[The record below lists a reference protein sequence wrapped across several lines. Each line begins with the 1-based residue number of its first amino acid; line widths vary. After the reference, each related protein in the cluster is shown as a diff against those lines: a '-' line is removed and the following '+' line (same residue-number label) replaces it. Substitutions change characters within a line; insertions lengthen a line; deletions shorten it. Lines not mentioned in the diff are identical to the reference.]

1 VRLRGLLLISLL
13 LLGCAKKGTKSGNNP
28 PPPPPPGVELY
39 APSHITGRS
48 LLLAWSPYAG
58 ADFSSY
64 RLYHSTIAQVDTTSE
79 LLVTDTL
86 SYDTTFC
93 DTGLEENTRY
103 YYRVYVLSSDTS
115 PRVSNLTSE
124 LTQGGNYCFYLKM
137 GEGKGVAGA
146 KVAIPLTLQSCAPLG
161 GFSLLLSWEKGP
173 VDSARIEDWPYWVGG
188 KRYQL
193 AYFQVNTQEIGDS
206 LRSRLVGFC
215 QAIGQDNPPWPPSQ
229 EPDTLALF
237 TFWLNPNWDGQPVS
251 IQFLTK
257 KPGHD
262 NTITNPTGSS
272 LYCAS
277 PDCPQNTCPPNPAI
291 DLRNGQI
298 TAEP

>member
-1 VRLRGLLLISLL
+1 MRLRGLLLIPLL
-13 LLGCAKKGTKSGNNP
+13 LLGCAKKGTKSNQSP
-28 PPPPPPGVELY
+28 PPTPPPEVSLY
-39 APSHITGRS
+39 PPAHITGRS
-48 LLLAWSPYAG
+48 LLLAWSPYLG

-64 RLYHSTIAQVDTTSE
+64 RLYRSTTAQVDTISQ
-79 LLVTDTL
+79 LLVVDTL
-86 SYDTTFC
+86 RYDTTFC
-93 DTGLEENTRY
+93 DTGLTEETRY
-103 YYRVYVLSSDTS
+103 YYRLYLFSSDTL
-115 PRVSNLTSE
+115 PRPSDPTWGLA
-124 LTQGGNYCFYLKM
+124 QGGDYCFYLRM
-137 GEGKGVAGA
+137 GESEGSAGGE
-146 KVAIPLTLQSCAPLG
+146 VAIPLTLQSCAPLG

-173 VDSARIEDWPYWVGG
+173 VDSARIEGWPYWVGG

-229 EPDTLALF
+229 EPDTLALL
-237 TFWLNPNWDGQPVS
+237 TFWLSPHWDHQPIP
-251 IQFLTK
+251 IQFLTE
-257 KPGHD
+257 KPGYD
-262 NTITNPTGSS
+262 NTITDPTGSS